1 MIGEAVSHGAVTV
14 VNAIATGMGAAFGID
29 LYTRARVRLTS
40 EPGIRVI
47 MDDMTEDPRLV
58 EICVEEI
65 LSRFGVEG
73 GAEVI
78 TESNIPVSRGLKS
91 SSAAANAVV
100 LATLR
105 ALSKEI
111 DILEAIRIGTKSAVK
126 AGVSVTG
133 AFDDA
138 VASMLGGV
146 VLTDNKQEKVIKR
159 DRMPEDVKVL
169 LHIPDFKIRKKDLP
183 SESIRSIAGLIRMAF
198 EMALKEEYFWAMS
211 LNGFCYATALN
222 VDRTVALE
230 ALRNGALA
238 AGLTGT
244 GPATAIVVK
253 EDELDDFLS
262 AMEGWNLKEV
272 NVYNGENGS

>member
-1 MIGEAVSHGAVTV
+1 MIGEAISHGAVTI
-14 VNAIATGMGAAFGID
+14 VNAIATGRGAAFGID
-29 LYTRARVRLTS
+29 LYTRARVRLTA
-40 EPGIRVI
+40 EPGIRVT
-47 MDDMTEDPRLV
+47 MEDSTEDPGLV
-58 EICVEEI
+58 KICVEEV

-73 GAEVI
+73 GAEVT

-100 LATLR
+100 LATLK

-111 DILEAIRIGTKSAVK
+111 DILEAIRIGTRSAVK
-126 AGVSVTG
+126 AGVSITG

-138 VASMLGGV
+138 VASMMGGV
-146 VLTDNKQEKVIKR
+146 VLTDNIEERIIKR

-183 SESIRSIAGLIRMAF
+183 SENIRSIAGLIRMAF
-198 EMALKEEYFWAMS
+198 DMALKGEYFWAMS

-222 VDRTVALE
+222 VDRGVALE
-230 ALRNGALA
+230 ALRHGALA

-244 GPATAIVVK
+244 GPATAVVVK
-253 EDELDDFLS
+253 EDKLDDFLS
-262 AMEGWNLKEV
+262 SMEGWDLKPV
-272 NVYNGENGS
+272 NVYNGED